1 MNTDDAPKSYAFLLL
16 PGFSTLGFSC
26 ALDCLSLANHHPSGR
41 KFYNWR
47 LLSQDGASVPA
58 YNGVRIET
66 DSALTELDRHE
77 TLIICAG
84 ENAGRGSTKP
94 VLNWLRR
101 ETRKGMDYGALSSGT
116 YTLALAGLIGGKRVT
131 THWEYKTALAEM
143 LPDVIMEDTLYTV
156 DGRVFTSAGGAAS
169 MDLMLH
175 RVRTDY
181 GADIAT
187 WVADQMVYT
196 SPRAQSQGQRMSL
209 QSRPEVRNAKLLL
222 AMQIMENNLED
233 PLRPEEIAELI
244 KLSTRQLERLFA
256 RYLFTSP
263 KRYYL
268 HLRLEKARNLLR
280 QTDLSVTDVCVA
292 CGFKSLS
299 HFSKSY
305 RAAYGNPPGTE
316 ASDGKVLWSETDR
329 R

>member
-41 KFYNWR
+41 KFYRWR
-47 LLSQDGASVPA
+47 LLSADGLSVPA
-58 YNGVRIET
+58 YNGVRIEA
-66 DSALTELDRHE
+66 DSGLTALERHE
-77 TLIICAG
+77 TLIVCAG

-143 LPDVIMEDTLYTV
+143 LPDVIMEDSLYTV

-196 SPRAQSQGQRMSL
+196 APRAQSQGQRLSL
-209 QSRPEVRNAKLLL
+209 QSRPDVRNPKLLL

-233 PLRPEEIAELI
+233 PLRPEEIAGLI
-244 KLSTRQLERLFA
+244 KLSTRQMERLFS
-256 RYLFTSP
+256 RYLITSP

-268 HLRLEKARNLLR
+268 HLRLDKARNLLR

-305 RAAYGNPPGTE
+305 RATYGIPPGSE
-316 ASDGKVLWSETDR
+316 ASDGKVLWSDVDKT
-329 R
+329 